1 MHTNRNG
8 PKAMHYEIYA
18 APKCHEFVTSVT
30 SPQSVT
36 HTENAEINGDCLPK
50 QIGFFNFPI

>member
-1 MHTNRNG
+1 MAECVKDTVEHLIMHTDWNG

-30 SPQSVT
+30 SP
-36 HTENAEINGDCLPK
+36 EA
-50 QIGFFNFPI
+50 